1 MISSH
6 SILTPKQH
14 QEVQLAILQ
23 YLKTN
28 GLKESFETLSKEIAI
43 EASIAISEG
52 STLERKWTSIIRL
65 QKKISDLEAS
75 VKLLDSSNL
84 STKKEFSVNSTV
96 ASSTTTASRSKF
108 RGRVIN
114 IETLR
119 GAKVVAQ
126 LKGHQK
132 AVNCIHFH
140 PHQNVLAS
148 ASDDSTIKVFD
159 LESGSCEKTL
169 KGHTMPVT
177 SIKYTADGNLL
188 VSASAD
194 LTIKIWDVSKEY
206 ICVRTLHGHEHTVS
220 SVLILESLGQ
230 IVSASRDCSV
240 RVWDVGNG

>member
-1 MISSH
+1 MISF
-6 SILTPKQH
+6 LTPKQH

-28 GLKESFETLSKEIAI
+28 GLKESFETLSKEIAVK
-43 EASIAISEG
+43 EVEEG

-75 VKLLDSSNL
+75 VKLLNSSNL
-84 STKKEFSVNSTV
+84 STKEEFSETSAV
-96 ASSTTTASRSKF
+96 ASTTTASRSKF

-114 IETLR
+114 IDTFR
-119 GAKVVAQ
+119 GANVVAQ

-140 PHQNVLAS
+140 PHQNILAS

-169 KGHTMPVT
+169 KGHIMPVT
-177 SIKYTADGNLL
+177 SVKYTADGNLL

-206 ICVRTLHGHEHTVS
+206 ICIRTLHGHEHTVS
-220 SVLILESLGQ
+220 SVLILETLGQ

-240 RVWDVGNG
+240 RVWDIGNG